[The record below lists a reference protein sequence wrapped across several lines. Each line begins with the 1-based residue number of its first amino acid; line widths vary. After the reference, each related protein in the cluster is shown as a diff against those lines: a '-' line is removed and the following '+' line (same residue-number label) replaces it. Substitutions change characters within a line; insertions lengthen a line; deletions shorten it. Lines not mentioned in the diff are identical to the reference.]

1 MAQHDSH
8 YHRLADSTVHIEV
21 LGTVQDCPH
30 CTPTS
35 ARTSPAPAP
44 IARVPAELTAST
56 VPNTVPNIATHAS
69 NPPVTRRS
77 K

>member
-8 YHRLADSTVHIEV
+8 YHTLADADVHVEA

-35 ARTSPAPAP
+35 AKTPPTP
-44 IARVPAELTAST
+44 IAKVPAAVT
-56 VPNTVPNIATHAS
+56 PPTVPNIATHAS